1 MKIKLEQFHKENKK
15 LKIGEKSHI
24 KSVSRK
30 EYNNIID
37 EKCEIIEKFY
47 DNKINEINKMTC
59 ENFIINYLNKEDKN
73 KIKNLMNTNLSS
85 KFTLNKI
92 STNISCIDNSKNEDD
107 MDEEIN
113 KQIGQIFERGRQGLV
128 KKYIE
133 SAPKIKNFF
142 PYEQKKLRKS
152 NEHEKINDIQ
162 YGNKEIYDV
171 LTELSNLQGR
181 IKEYEKENRE
191 KGAKIGIE
199 MNSENN
205 EIEEY
210 GENENIDDDNEQEEK
225 ESEMEIE

>member
-1 MKIKLEQFHKENKK
+1 MA
-15 LKIGEKSHI
+15 
-24 KSVSRK
+24 
-30 EYNNIID
+30 
-37 EKCEIIEKFY
+37 
-47 DNKINEINKMTC
+47 C

-85 KFTLNKI
+85 KFTLNDI

-133 SAPKIKNFF
+133 SDPKIKNFF

-199 MNSENN
+199 MNNENN

-210 GENENIDDDNEQEEK
+210 GEKEDIDDDNEQEEK